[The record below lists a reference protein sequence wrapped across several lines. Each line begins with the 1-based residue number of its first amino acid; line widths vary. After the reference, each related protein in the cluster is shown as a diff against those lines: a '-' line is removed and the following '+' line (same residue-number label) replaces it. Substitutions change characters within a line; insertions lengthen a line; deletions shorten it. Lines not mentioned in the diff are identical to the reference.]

1 MSQLADPEYSNLVVI
16 DSNDNE
22 YVCTSL
28 TVRESISGISDIKV
42 LVQVSSG
49 TPDSWVGTA
58 VECAVY
64 LALGSGRSADR
75 QYKGY
80 VVSAKS
86 QSQVTDS
93 SYFIMELHIQPW
105 LGLLAYGKSCRVFQG
120 QTVQAIV
127 TSIFDEIGFSGSY
140 SVNSMPTSTRE
151 YCIQFNESDLDFV
164 LRLLSEEGVHFY
176 YDKNDSSST
185 LKLQDASKP
194 FSSDDVTSLD
204 HISLPDGDNEVVKEW
219 AYQNQFH
226 SASLEIT
233 NFDYSQSKLV
243 TSSAKSSTYSISGN
257 AKLKNYLYP
266 VATATGD
273 YSDLTGAQITVQRA
287 QLDSGYS
294 RVFGETESMGLA
306 VGFYLEMASH
316 PDSTQEGKFL
326 VIEAEH
332 DFQTYEGSTF
342 THNTRF
348 VAVPEDAL
356 FYPSHRPKPVVHGL
370 QSALVSGPTSGEP
383 SCDESG
389 RLRIKFHWDEET
401 GDETS
406 CYVRVAQPMAGSGY
420 GFQFMPRAGHEV
432 LVSFINGDPD
442 QPVIVSSVYN
452 STYKPPYATAST
464 TQSGIKT
471 KLAGEANELRFDD
484 KKDNESFYMHAAK
497 DFLHEVVNDHTETI
511 AGEKKTTVTKSITEA
526 VTEKYTLSSKDNMA
540 LSTEKAYTLNATD
553 SISEDSEKITLTA
566 TDTLKLVVGDSSI
579 TIKSDSIEIS
589 SSSITLSGDSD
600 ITLEGGDISQSG
612 DSFSVDSDGSVSVSS
627 GSSMKLS
634 SGSSLKAEASSS
646 TTISG
651 LNVTISADVGASV
664 TGGTSAELSSDG
676 KATVSGSIVMVN

>member
-1 MSQLADPEYSNLVVI
+1 MMQLAEPDYSNLVVI
-16 DSNDNE
+16 DSNDEE
-22 YVCTSL
+22 YVCISL
-28 TVRESISGISDIKV
+28 SVRESVSGISDIRV

-49 TPDSWVGTA
+49 TPDSWVGTT

-64 LALGSGRSADR
+64 VELGSGRSADR

-86 QSQVTDS
+86 QSQVADS

-105 LGLLAYGKSCRVFQG
+105 LGLLAYGKSCRVFQE
-120 QTVQAIV
+120 QTVQQIV
-127 TSIFDEIGFSGSY
+127 TSIFDEIGFSGNY
-140 SVNSMPTSTRE
+140 SINSMPSTTRE

-176 YDKNDSSST
+176 YDKNGSSST

-204 HISLPDGDNEVVKEW
+204 HISSPDGDHEVVKEW

-226 SASLEIT
+226 STSLEIT
-233 NFDYSQSKLV
+233 NFDYSQSKLI
-243 TSSAKSSTYSISGN
+243 TSGAKASKYSVSGN
-257 AKLKNYLYP
+257 TKLTNYLYP

-273 YSDLTGAQITVQRA
+273 YSDLSGAQITVQRS

-294 RVFGETESMGLA
+294 RVYGETESMDLA
-306 VGFYLEMASH
+306 VGFYLDMVSH
-316 PDSTQEGKFL
+316 PDSSQEGRFL
-326 VIEAEH
+326 VIETEH
-332 DFQTYEGSTF
+332 DFQSTGSTF
-342 THNTRF
+342 THNSRF
-348 VAVPEDAL
+348 VGVPEDAL
-356 FYPSHRPKPVVHGL
+356 FYPCHRPKPVVHGL
-370 QSALVSGPTSGEP
+370 QSALVSGQTVGEP
-383 SCDESG
+383 ACDVSG

-420 GFQFMPRAGHEV
+420 GFQFLPRAGDEV

-452 STYKPPYATAST
+452 STHKPPYATANT

-471 KLAGEANELRFDD
+471 QLAGESNELRFDD

-511 AGEKKTTVTKSITEA
+511 LGEKKTTVTKSITEA
-526 VTEKYTLSSKDNMA
+526 VTEKYTLSSKDDMA
-540 LSTEKAYTLNATD
+540 LSTEKAYTLSATD

-589 SSSITLSGDSD
+589 SSSITLNGDSD
-600 ITLEGGDISQSG
+600 ITLSGGSIDQSG
-612 DSFSVDSDGSVSVSS
+612 SSVSISSDGSVSVES
-627 GSSMKLS
+627 GSSMGLTA
-634 SGSSLKAEASSS
+634 GSSLSAEASSNLTAKGLNATLEGSVGVTVKGGASSEISSSGS
-646 TTISG
+646 TT
-651 LNVTISADVGASV
+651 V
-664 TGGTSAELSSDG
+664 
-676 KATVSGSIVMVN
+676 KGSIVMVN